1 MAQISL
7 QNQLS
12 FTSVSSAVNH
22 KELDKRKNDFFFYL
36 WSPRI
41 PVCGTLFFNE
51 KF

>member
-22 KELDKRKNDFFFYL
+22 KELDKRKNDFFL
-36 WSPRI
+36 SIPRI

>member
-22 KELDKRKNDFFFYL
+22 KELDKRKNDFF
-36 WSPRI
+36 
-41 PVCGTLFFNE
+41 LFLDPQNP
-51 KF
+51 